1 MPPVR
6 WPWATGGPVRAFLES
21 ALGTAEHKA
30 AAFGERAAAT
40 AELVSAQKLAV
51 VAASAATLAGGV
63 KAVDQFAHHQGPSQP
78 TPPSEQVEA
87 KPVKEEVPI
96 QPAPAPPP
104 PERPPGQTIS
114 EPARPRPPRPSRS
127 RHPHHRRTRPA
138 S

>member
-1 MPPVR
+1 
-6 WPWATGGPVRAFLES
+6 VRAFLES

-114 EPARPRPPRPSRS
+114 EPARPRPPRPSRC